1 MDDVRREYR
10 WYIQGCR
17 KLGLE
22 SRLERGLFLVH
33 YDRYQRLSQAIQRYE
48 ERRRRLVRRRRGSLY
63 QDDVFL
69 ERLMRTVRE
78 EQEKLEPLAAAVAMG
93 EALDTGEG
101 GAGMPAYRRPDLPV
115 LVGAGAKLPPH
126 LDPEP
131 WARDP

>member
-10 WYIQGCR
+10 WYIRGCR

>member
-101 GAGMPAYRRPDLPV
+101 DAGMPAYRRPDLPV